1 MKKLLSVLT
10 FILVGIMFFGELIV
24 YTSVDEA
31 NARKILTKFSK
42 DTGIK
47 VKYIFLSSGPALARL
62 EAEKNNPQADIWF
75 GAPMSNHIIAK
86 ERDLTISYKSQ
97 FQAIESTFYDKEGY
111 YHAFYMNPIG
121 IGVNLSVMEQIK
133 ADIPKTWEDLSKSEY
148 QNMIQYP
155 NPQSSGTAYSLIT
168 GLISIYG
175 EKGAMEYLKQIAPN
189 VQSYTQS
196 GTGPSK
202 TVGVGQAGIGIQFTP
217 AFFQFKEQGYPVDVV
232 FPAKGVPYESACL
245 SIVKG
250 TKNIDE
256 SKKLVDWILSKQGQ
270 QAIVDEK
277 TYFYPV
283 RKDVDFGTLQP
294 LSTIKLISV
303 DEKWAAENKKRIIDD
318 WVNEV
323 LPVK

>member
-1 MKKLLSVLT
+1 MKKLLAVLT
-10 FILVGIMFFGELIV
+10 VVLMGVMFFGELIV

-31 NARKILTKFSK
+31 NARKILTKFTE

-62 EAEKNNPQADIWF
+62 EAEKNNPQADLWF

-86 ERDLTISYKSQ
+86 ERDLTIPYMSYFTNIDSQ
-97 FQAIESTFYDKEGY
+97 FYDTEGY
-111 YHAFYMNPIG
+111 YHTFYMNPIG
-121 IGVNLSVMEQIK
+121 IGINLSVMEQIK
-133 ADIPKTWEDLSKSEY
+133 ADLPKDWEDLTKSVY
-148 QNMIQYP
+148 KNMIQYP
-155 NPQSSGTAYSLIT
+155 NPQSSGTAYSLLT
-168 GLISIYG
+168 GLINVYG
-175 EKGAMEYLKQIAPN
+175 EDGAMDYLKKLAPN

-217 AFFQFKEQGYPVDVV
+217 AFFQFKEQGYPVEVM
-232 FPAKGVPYESACL
+232 FPPEGVPYESACL

-250 TKNIDE
+250 SKNVQE
-256 SKKLVDWILSKQGQ
+256 AERLVDWVLSKAGQ

-283 RKDVDFGTLQP
+283 RTDVDFGSLQP
-294 LSTIKLISV
+294 LSTIKLIAV
-303 DEKWAAENKKRIIDD
+303 DEKWAADNKTRLINR
-318 WVNEV
+318 WVKEV